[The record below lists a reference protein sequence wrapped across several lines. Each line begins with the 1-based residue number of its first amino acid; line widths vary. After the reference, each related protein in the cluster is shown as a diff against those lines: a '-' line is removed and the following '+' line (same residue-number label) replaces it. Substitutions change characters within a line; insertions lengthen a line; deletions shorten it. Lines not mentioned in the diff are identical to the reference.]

1 MNRKQED
8 LLKTINNG
16 ILKGSQKKLAKTLG
30 ISQVA
35 VSRWLQG
42 TQNPSQ
48 ENYEKMSKIFKKS
61 TRELEKIFVSNSNIG
76 SNNVTITNDLQ
87 DKLQL
92 KDEKIKIL
100 TEKIKFL
107 EEKIKFLESKK
118 KW

>member
-16 ILKGSQKKLAKTLG
+16 ILKGSQKKLAKILG

-48 ENYEKMSKIFKKS
+48 ENYEKMSKIFNKPTK
-61 TRELEKIFVSNSNIG
+61 ELEKIFISNSNIG
-76 SNNVTITNDLQ
+76 SNNISISNDFNE
-87 DKLQL
+87 KINL

-100 TEKIKFL
+100 QEKIKLL
-107 EEKIKFLESKK
+107 EEKIKFLEKK
-118 KW
+118 K

>member
-1 MNRKQED
+1 MNKQQED

-48 ENYEKMSKIFKKS
+48 ENYEKMSKIFKKP

-76 SNNVTITNDLQ
+76 SNNVTITNDMQ

-100 TEKIKFL
+100 SEKIKFL
-107 EEKIKFLESKK
+107 EEKIKFLESKRK
-118 KW
+118 C